1 MNGAQVHLA
10 VNHFPVVGVLIGAL
24 VLWIGTLIKTGA
36 VKRTGLAI
44 ILFAALAA
52 IPTYFS
58 GEPAA
63 EIIEHRPQVSEAW
76 IESHEEAAETAFAL
90 TGLLGLG
97 AAMALASTQ
106 IRGLGKLEKPTTR
119 FVVVFSILAFAA
131 LARAAHRGGLIRHDE
146 LRTEGAS
153 PTRTS
158 QPLESEANED
168 D

>member
-24 VLWIGTLIKTGA
+24 VLWTGTLIKISA

-44 ILFAALAA
+44 ILSAALAA
-52 IPTYFS
+52 IPAYFS

-63 EIIEHRPQVSEAW
+63 EIIEHRPQVSETW

-97 AAMALASTQ
+97 AAMALASTR

-146 LRTEGAS
+146 LRTEGATPS
-153 PTRTS
+153 HSLEP
-158 QPLESEANED
+158 QESEANED

>member
-24 VLWIGTLIKTGA
+24 VLWTGTLIKIGA

-44 ILFAALAA
+44 ILFAALTA
-52 IPTYFS
+52 IPAYFS
-58 GEPAA
+58 GEPAEA
-63 EIIEHRPQVSEAW
+63 IIEDRPLVSESW
-76 IESHEEAAETAFAL
+76 IESHEEAADTAFAL
-90 TGLLGLG
+90 TGVLGLS
-97 AAMALASTQ
+97 AAIALASTR

-119 FVVVFSILAFAA
+119 LAIVFSLLAFAA

-146 LRTEGAS
+146 LRDQGAT
-153 PTRTS
+153 PS
-158 QPLESEANED
+158 QSLQTQESEENGD